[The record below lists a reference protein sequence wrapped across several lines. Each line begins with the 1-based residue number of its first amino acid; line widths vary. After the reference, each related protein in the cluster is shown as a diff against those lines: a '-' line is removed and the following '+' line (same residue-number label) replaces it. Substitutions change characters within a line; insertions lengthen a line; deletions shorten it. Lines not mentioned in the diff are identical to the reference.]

1 MEELDPSLHCEFA
14 GCGCDNSFKMGD
26 RSESELENGV
36 KKHKKHRKSTKSSKE
51 TAPEPKNE
59 VKQWSR
65 DQEEELLKNVKQY
78 TSELTGKEQTSA
90 RVQWSRVSQV
100 ADFTQVNKNKRG
112 LKLDLLSPD
121 HTRTQVTANFPCFG
135 FCIVCTQL

>member
-1 MEELDPSLHCEFA
+1 MIAVQPPLS
-14 GCGCDNSFKMGD
+14 D
-26 RSESELENGV
+26 RSEGELENGV

-90 RVQWSRVSQV
+90 RVQWSRVS
-100 ADFTQVNKNKRG
+100 
-112 LKLDLLSPD
+112 
-121 HTRTQVTANFPCFG
+121 
-135 FCIVCTQL
+135 